1 MAGFEGSAGGYVAG
15 SDRLE
20 KASVRIG
27 FMPLADCAPLVMASV
42 LGFDER
48 YGLRLVLEKQHSWSA
63 MRDRLANGEL
73 DAAQA
78 LYGLLYGLQM
88 GVGGAPR
95 DMAVLMNLNQNGQS
109 IVLSRALAAAGVGDG
124 RGLAAL
130 MAAQPRRYTFAHT
143 FPTGNHAMFLCY
155 WLAAAGIDPT
165 TDATLVTLPPGQM
178 AANLEAGHMDGFC
191 AGEPWSR
198 RAVCEASGVLA
209 GQSSQVWPD
218 HPGKALGARQDFA
231 ARHPNTCRAL
241 VACLLDAARWLDA
254 SPANREVAA
263 EVLASPAYVNTGS
276 DVLRA
281 CLLPRR
287 SGFPELRFFGGGAAT
302 FPWLSDGMWFLTQQR
317 RWGLLR
323 EDPDYLAVARAVNQ
337 VDLYRE
343 AALLAGVD
351 VPGGVMRSST
361 LMDGKVWDGRDPAGY
376 AASFAIHRREA
387 VALSDV

>member
-1 MAGFEGSAGGYVAG
+1 MQGLYAAG
-15 SDRLE
+15 SDRPELTT
-20 KASVRIG
+20 VRVG
-27 FMPLADCAPLVMASV
+27 FMPLADCAPLAMASV

-109 IVLSRALAAAGVGDG
+109 IVLSRALGAAGVIDG
-124 RGLAAL
+124 PSLAAL
-130 MAAQPRRYTFAHT
+130 MSAQPRRYTFAHT
-143 FPTGNHAMFLCY
+143 FPTGNHAMWLCY
-155 WLAAAGIDPT
+155 WLAAAGIDPMS
-165 TDATLVTLPPGQM
+165 DATLVTLPPAQM
-178 AANLEAGHMDGFC
+178 APNLDAGHMDGFC

-209 GQSSQVWPD
+209 AHSGEVWPD
-218 HPGKALGARQDFA
+218 HPGKALGARRDFA
-231 ARHPNTCRAL
+231 ARHPHTCRAL

-254 SPANREVAA
+254 SLANREAAA
-263 EVLASPAYVNTGS
+263 EVLASPAWVNV
-276 DVLRA
+276 DVNVLRA

-287 SGFPELRFFGGGAAT
+287 AGFPELRFFGDGAAT

-317 RWGLLR
+317 RWGLLG
-323 EDPDYLAVARAVNQ
+323 EDPDYLAVACAVNQ
-337 VDLYRE
+337 IDLYRE
-343 AALLAGVD
+343 AALLAGVG
-351 VPGGVMRSST
+351 VPAGAMRGST
-361 LMDGKVWDGRDPAGY
+361 LMDGKVWDGTDPAGY

-387 VALSDV
+387 IALSDV

>member
-1 MAGFEGSAGGYVAG
+1 MAEGGYTAG
-15 SDRLE
+15 SDRPE
-20 KASVRIG
+20 KAVLRIG

-42 LGFDER
+42 LGFDEQH
-48 YGLRLVLEKQHSWSA
+48 GLRLVLEKQQSWSA
-63 MRDRLANGEL
+63 MRDRLTSGAL

-88 GVGGAPR
+88 GVGGAAR

-109 IVLSRALAAAGVGDG
+109 IVLSRALAAAGVTDG
-124 RGLAAL
+124 RSLAAL

-143 FPTGNHAMFLCY
+143 FPTGNHAMWLCY
-155 WLAAAGIDPT
+155 WLAAAGIDPLRDT
-165 TDATLVTLPPGQM
+165 TLVTVPPSQM
-178 AANLEAGHMDGFC
+178 AANLDAGHMDGFC

-198 RAVCEASGVLA
+198 RAVIDASGALA
-209 GQSSQVWPD
+209 GDSAEVWPD
-218 HPGKALGARQDFA
+218 HPGKALGARADFV

-241 VACLLDAARWLDA
+241 VACLLEAARWLDA
-254 SPANREVAA
+254 SAGNRAAAA
-263 EVLASPAYVNTGS
+263 EVLASPAYVNAGA

-287 SGFPELRFFGGGAAT
+287 SGAPGLRFFGDGEAT

-323 EDPDYLAVARAVNQ
+323 EDPDYLAVAGAVNH
-337 VDLYRE
+337 VALYRE

-351 VPGGVMRSST
+351 VPDGAMRSST
-361 LMDGKVWDGRDPAGY
+361 LMDGRVWNGSDPAGY
-376 AASFAIHRREA
+376 AASFAIHQRDAACPERTI
-387 VALSDV
+387 